1 MLLVNTWFKRSLD
14 IILFCK
20 EQGDPGRR
28 EFQASVPLGLENGQV
43 DISIS
48 FSSGDRSLKNVC
60 SKLDW
65 SLIR

>member
-28 EFQASVPLGLENGQV
+28 EFQASVPLGLKNSHV
-43 DISIS
+43 DMSI
-48 FSSGDRSLKNVC
+48 FPVVIDRLKTSAQN
-60 SKLDW
+60 
-65 SLIR
+65 